1 MRKKMLL
8 YGKII
13 YKMKNKSNNKKLL
26 LFLELYIYNILQYIK
41 YIKNKLQNLNLIIL
55 ELMNNSNFLVLL
67 MYFVKKI

>member
-1 MRKKMLL
+1 MLL

-41 YIKNKLQNLNLIIL
+41 YIKNKL
-55 ELMNNSNFLVLL
+55 
-67 MYFVKKI
+67 